1 MGLELG
7 KRGEL
12 ILEKAEGSAEARSCK
27 ALVGRG
33 KEFGLYSKFSNK
45 PLISLQQGSTRIWSG
60 IKKITVS
67 AGWHWTSSSMQ
78 AGRPV
83 CEAFASIGEMRDEG
97 GLDQLVVTGLERS
110 KEFRV
115 CFGD

>member
-7 KRGEL
+7 KRGGL

-45 PLISLQQGSTRIWSG
+45 PLISLQQGNTRICGLALRKSLCLLGG
-60 IKKITVS
+60 I
-67 AGWHWTSSSMQ
+67 GQ
-78 AGRPV
+78 ALV
-83 CEAFASIGEMRDEG
+83 CKQG
-97 GLDQLVVTGLERS
+97 DQCVRLLLPWER
-110 KEFRV
+110 
-115 CFGD
+115 